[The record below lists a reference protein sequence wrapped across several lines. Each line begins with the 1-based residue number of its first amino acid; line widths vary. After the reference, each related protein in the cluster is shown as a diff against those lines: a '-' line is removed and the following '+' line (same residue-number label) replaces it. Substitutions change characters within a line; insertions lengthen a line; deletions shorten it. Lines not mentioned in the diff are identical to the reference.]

1 MNRTTTR
8 TMLTAALAAV
18 TLLTAA
24 CGSDDSSDSKDDSA
38 ATETTEAGEST
49 EAGSET
55 TEASDSDGGG
65 SGGGSLVDQ
74 AVDKAVAEAEA
85 DGVTLDRDCV
95 AEVASQL
102 SEADLQLIAES
113 AAGEDVALSAEGETA
128 AIGLIAC
135 APRDQLVDQMVG
147 SFAGQEGVDEQC
159 VRDIFMGMSDD
170 DLKAMVTSAGDTS
183 SEQFT
188 ALMGQMMACMTITS

>member
-38 ATETTEAGEST
+38 TTETTEAG
-49 EAGSET
+49 
-55 TEASDSDGGG
+55 DGGG

-74 AVDKAVAEAEA
+74 AVDKVVAEAEA
-85 DGVTLDRDCV
+85 DGVTLDRDCA

-170 DLKAMVTSAGDTS
+170 DLKAMVPSAGDTS